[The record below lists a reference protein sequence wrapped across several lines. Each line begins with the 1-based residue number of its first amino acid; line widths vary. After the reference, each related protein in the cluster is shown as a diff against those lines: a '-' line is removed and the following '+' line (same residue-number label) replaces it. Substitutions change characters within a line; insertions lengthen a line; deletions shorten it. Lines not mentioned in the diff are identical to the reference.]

1 MRKVC
6 EFGCGIVAEWFFEGI
21 FNVPDLDLAET
32 GEVAELIRCD
42 FGYVGK
48 VLNLISTRRNEY
60 DSEIRTPKVERS
72 VSTSVLLTLG
82 MLVKVLWR
90 IEL

>member
-1 MRKVC
+1 MWKVC

-21 FNVPDLDLAET
+21 LNIPDLDLAET
-32 GEVAELIRCD
+32 GKVAELIRCG
-42 FGYVGK
+42 FRYLGK
-48 VLNLISTRRNEY
+48 ALSSISTRKDAYN
-60 DSEIRTPKVERS
+60 SEICTPKVERS